1 MTNPLYVFD
10 MDETLVNGDC
20 AMLWHEFLVEKGIVR
35 NLNFIEED
43 QRLMRLYAKG
53 ELDMQTYLDFSVEP
67 ISHLSIKEI
76 VELADLCVEEKILPR
91 VFPEALTLL
100 EQLRQQQHSV
110 LIISA
115 TVAFLVEA
123 VAKRLGVKHALGI
136 NLVTNK
142 NRLSS
147 TILGTASYQQGKV
160 TRLQQWCESHSTG
173 FTAVHFYTDS
183 INDLPLCEHVD
194 FAYLVNPCEKLA
206 KKGEEYNWQIFSWG

>member
-1 MTNPLYVFD
+1 
-10 MDETLVNGDC
+10 
-20 AMLWHEFLVEKGIVR
+20 MLWHEFLVEKGIVR

-43 QRLMRLYAKG
+43 QRLMRLYAEG

-76 VELADLCVEEKILPR
+76 IKLADLCVEEKILPR
-91 VFPEALTLL
+91 VFTDASTLL
-100 EQLRQQQHSV
+100 EQLHQQQRSV

-160 TRLQQWCESHSTG
+160 TRLQQWCESHSTS
-173 FTAVHFYTDS
+173 FTTVHFYTDS
-183 INDLPLCEHVD
+183 INDLPLCEQAD
-194 FAYLVNPCEKLA
+194 FAYLVNPCKKLA
-206 KKGEEYNWQIFSWG
+206 KKGKENGWPILAWSRTLSETNS